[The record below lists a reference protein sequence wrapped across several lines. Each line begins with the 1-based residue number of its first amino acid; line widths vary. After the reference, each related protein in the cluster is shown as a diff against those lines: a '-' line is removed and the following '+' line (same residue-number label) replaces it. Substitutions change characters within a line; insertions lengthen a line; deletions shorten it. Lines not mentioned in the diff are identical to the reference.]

1 MKKYLA
7 EFLGTFILVFFGT
20 GSVIVNEQYNGA
32 LGLVGISLT
41 FGIII
46 IAIIYSLG
54 SISGAYINPA
64 VTIALWFGKLIDRKE
79 ALLYVLAQFFG
90 AIIASLLL
98 KFIFPNNL
106 GLGATNPSGSI
117 MQTAIIETIC
127 TFILMLTIL
136 GSTKSGT
143 KETKAFAGLVIGLLV
158 TGLIFFAGPISGGS
172 FNPAR
177 SFAPALIS
185 RNFSY
190 IWIYLTTPVFGGI
203 LAIFIWNLVTVEEN
217 ASR

>member
-106 GLGATNPSGSI
+106 GLGTTNPSGSI
-117 MQTAIIETIC
+117 MQTAIVETIC
-127 TFILMLTIL
+127 TFVLILTIL

-143 KETKAFAGLVIGLLV
+143 KETKALAGLVIGLLV

>member
-1 MKKYLA
+1 MKKYLS

-20 GSVIVNEQYNGA
+20 GSVIVNEQSNGA

-54 SISGAYINPA
+54 SISGAHINPA
-64 VTIALWFGKLIDRKE
+64 VTITLWFGRLIERKE
-79 ALLYVLAQFFG
+79 ALFYVLSQFFG
-90 AIIASLLL
+90 AIMASLLL
-98 KFIFPNNL
+98 KLIFPNNL
-106 GLGATNPSGSI
+106 GLGTTNPSGSI
-117 MQTAIIETIC
+117 MQTAIVETIC
-127 TFILMLTIL
+127 TFVLILTIL

-143 KETKAFAGLVIGLLV
+143 KETKALAGLVIGLLV

-177 SFAPALIS
+177 SLAPAFIS
-185 RNFSY
+185 GN
-190 IWIYLTTPVFGGI
+190 ILNLWIYLTAPVLGGI
-203 LAIFIWNLVTVEEN
+203 LAIFIWTLITVEEN

>member
-1 MKKYLA
+1 MKKYLS

-20 GSVIVNEQYNGA
+20 GSVIVNEQSNGA

-41 FGIII
+41 VGIII

-54 SISGAYINPA
+54 SISGAHINPA
-64 VTIALWFGKLIDRKE
+64 VTITLWFGRLIERKE
-79 ALLYVLAQFFG
+79 ALFYVLSQFFG
-90 AIIASLLL
+90 AIMASLLL
-98 KFIFPNNL
+98 KLIFPNNL
-106 GLGATNPSGSI
+106 GLGTTNPSGSI
-117 MQTAIIETIC
+117 MQTAIVETIC
-127 TFILMLTIL
+127 TFVLILTIL

-143 KETKAFAGLVIGLLV
+143 KETKALAGLVIGLLV

-177 SFAPALIS
+177 SLAPAFIS
-185 RNFSY
+185 GN
-190 IWIYLTTPVFGGI
+190 ILNLWIYLTAPVLGGI
-203 LAIFIWNLVTVEEN
+203 LAIFIWTLITVEEN